1 MSLYGINAYTS
12 NYNSLYSGL
21 YNNRKSFGSSTAD
34 LLELAKAV
42 DKVRSP
48 AFRKATADEIRNMFS
63 SDENSSSTDNSL
75 KVSETAKDLNKYAG
89 ELAASGMDFSDPE
102 KNLTAVKNFVES
114 YNTALDNIQESD
126 STSIL
131 AKGVQMVNTTNAYS
145 RTLGRIGIS
154 VGSDNRLT
162 LNEDTLKNASAGTLK
177 SLFSGSYSYAN
188 KIADKASYV
197 NRSASLQAQYT
208 NPYSYNNKG
217 GLDYYSQLA
226 TALLG
231 KY

>member
-21 YNNRKSFGSSTAD
+21 YNKKSFGSNTAD

-48 AFRKATADEIRNMFS
+48 AFRKATADEIRKMFS
-63 SDENSSSTDNSL
+63 SEESSSEDNSL
-75 KVSETAKDLNKYAG
+75 KVSESAKDLNKYAG

-102 KNLTAVKNFVES
+102 KNLTAVKNFVDS
-114 YNTALDNIQESD
+114 YNSALDNIQESD
-126 STSIL
+126 NTSIL

-162 LNEDTLKNASAGTLK
+162 INEDMLKNASAGTLK

-197 NRSASLQAQYT
+197 NRSAALQAQYT
-208 NPYSYNNKG
+208 TPYSYNNKG
-217 GLDYYSQLA
+217 GVEYYSQLA
-226 TALLG
+226 SMLLG